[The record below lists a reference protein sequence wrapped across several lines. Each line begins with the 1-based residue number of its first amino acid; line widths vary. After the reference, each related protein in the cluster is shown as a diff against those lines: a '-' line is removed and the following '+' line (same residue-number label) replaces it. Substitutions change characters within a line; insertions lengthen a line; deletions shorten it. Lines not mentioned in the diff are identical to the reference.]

1 MNQRWL
7 LMAKRWAQNPPSA
20 GRVKFVAAIVAV
32 CIALYAVESLW
43 GWPAWLTPNR
53 MRP

>member
-7 LMAKRWAQNPPSA
+7 LMTKRWAQYPPSA
-20 GRVKFVAAIVAV
+20 GRVKFVAAIIAV
-32 CIALYAVESLW
+32 CIALYAIETLRD
-43 GWPAWLTPNR
+43 WPEWLTPNR